1 MNNFMEVLILQAG
14 GSGFDP
20 GFLMMMGAMF
30 LVFYFFI
37 IRPQMKK
44 NKEQVAFRESVK
56 KGDKVVT
63 SGGIHGKILEVRD
76 AVMIIEVEGGGRLKV
91 EKSSISMDM
100 TKGKETPAK

>member
-1 MNNFMEVLILQAG
+1 MEVLILQAG

-44 NKEQVAFRESVK
+44 NKEQVAFREAVK

-63 SGGIHGKILEVRD
+63 SGGIHGKVLEVRD

-91 EKSSISMDM
+91 EKSAISMDM
-100 TKGKETPAK
+100 TKGTGTPAK